1 MGALHSYS
9 KDIVMADDNH
19 DRLPSRRGLLL
30 GAGALATSLIDTPGM
45 AAQPK
50 ADDAPRAEF
59 VYEAIVTLG
68 PPEDIGM
75 TPHGKRVRIP
85 ITGGTFK
92 GPRISGTIFPEGMDW
107 QLVRAD
113 GFTELEAAYL
123 MREADGTVIHIRNKG
138 IAGKA
143 YAKTTATFEVPNGPH
158 AWLNEAMFT
167 GTVGP
172 VPELKTPAVR
182 IRMYKL
188 V

>member
-1 MGALHSYS
+1 
-9 KDIVMADDNH
+9 MADQRDNI
-19 DRLPSRRGLLL
+19 LPSRRGVLLA
-30 GAGALATSLIDTPGM
+30 AGALATGLIDMPGI
-45 AAQPK
+45 AAQPPV
-50 ADDAPRAEF
+50 DDAPLAAF

-68 PPEDIGM
+68 PAEEIGM
-75 TPHGKRVRIP
+75 TPHGQRVRIP

-113 GFTELEAAYL
+113 GFTELEAVYL
-123 MREADGTVIHIRNKG
+123 MRETDGTVIQIRNKG
-138 IAGKA
+138 IAGKG

-158 AWLNEAMFT
+158 GWLNEAMFA

-172 VPELKTPAVR
+172 VPEMQTPAVR

>member
-1 MGALHSYS
+1 
-9 KDIVMADDNH
+9 MADQPD
-19 DRLPSRRGLLL
+19 DILPSRRGLLVA
-30 GAGALATSLIDTPGM
+30 AGALATGLIDTQAV
-45 AAQPK
+45 AAQSK
-50 ADDAPRAEF
+50 ADDTPRAEF

-68 PPEDIGM
+68 PAEEIGM

-123 MREADGTVIHIRNKG
+123 MREADGTVIHIRNRG
-138 IAGKA
+138 LAGKG

-158 AWLNEAMFT
+158 GWLNEATFA

-172 VPELKTPAVR
+172 VPEMTTPAVR

>member
-1 MGALHSYS
+1 MSGE
-9 KDIVMADDNH
+9 DIGMADKHDNI
-19 DRLPSRRGLLL
+19 LPSRRGLLL
-30 GAGALATSLIDTPGM
+30 AAGALATGLIDTPTM

-50 ADDAPRAEF
+50 ADDTPHAEF

-138 IAGKA
+138 LAGKG

-158 AWLNEAMFT
+158 GWLNEAMFT

-172 VPELKTPAVR
+172 VPELNTPAVR